1 MRKVGL
7 LDVKAALQDERFRD
21 TLPEEMQKEFKDMSC
36 SSCPANTSFYQSI
49 LRECRSQL
57 QEYFPAREVADIKE
71 ENKKLAEN
79 HWMIINCHIDDLE
92 SKLKKLP
99 PGRKQLDLSRYE
111 DQVTVVINEIDVLY

>member
-21 TLPEEMQKEFKDMSC
+21 TLPEEIQKEFKDISC
-36 SSCPANTSFYQSI
+36 SSCPANTSFYQRI
-49 LRECRSQL
+49 LREHRSQL
-57 QEYFPAREVADIKE
+57 QEYFPTREVADIRE

-79 HWMIINCHIDDLE
+79 NWIIINCHIDELE

>member
-21 TLPEEMQKEFKDMSC
+21 TLPEEIQKEFKDISC
-36 SSCPANTSFYQSI
+36 SSCPANTSFYQRI
-49 LRECRSQL
+49 LREHRSERR
-57 QEYFPAREVADIKE
+57 EYFPAREVANIKE

-79 HWMIINCHIDDLE
+79 HWTIINCHIDDLE

-111 DQVTVVINEIDVLY
+111 DQVTVVVNEIDILY

>member
-21 TLPEEMQKEFKDMSC
+21 TLPEEMQKEFKGISC
-36 SSCPANTSFYQSI
+36 SSCPANTSFYQRI
-49 LRECRSQL
+49 LRDHRSQL
-57 QEYFPAREVADIKE
+57 QEYFPGRQVSDIKE

-79 HWMIINCHIDDLE
+79 HWTIINCHIDELE

-111 DQVTVVINEIDVLY
+111 DQVTVVINEMDVLY